1 MVAST
6 GCAGVVVGR
15 GCLGRPWL
23 FGQLVAAFTASEAP
37 AEPDLRA
44 VATVMRRHAEL
55 LVELYG
61 EVKGVRDFRKH
72 HAWYTKGFRIGSETR
87 RALGLVDTLTDVD
100 ALVATMDLDQ
110 GYPSGAAENP
120 RGRTSAARRVALPE
134 RWLDDRDGL
143 DGFLAELV
151 DAELSVSGG

>member
-1 MVAST
+1 
-6 GCAGVVVGR
+6 
-15 GCLGRPWL
+15 
-23 FGQLVAAFTASEAP
+23 
-37 AEPDLRA
+37 
-44 VATVMRRHAEL
+44 
-55 LVELYG
+55 
-61 EVKGVRDFRKH
+61 
-72 HAWYTKGFRIGSETR
+72 
-87 RALGLVDTLTDVD
+87 
-100 ALVATMDLDQ
+100 MDLDQ